1 MSASSDKFS
10 DLTARM
16 SSAAVMAVVG
26 IGAIWAG
33 GLFFTALVCLVCAAL
48 TWELVRMLGG
58 AQNLAL
64 LLAAVAGISLLV
76 AWSLHS
82 GLAMI
87 FLIVPAVIGIIAYA
101 PNRVLHAVF
110 AVLIMV
116 ACMALLLLRVDGV
129 IWMLWLALVVVAT
142 DVLGYFA
149 GRIIGGPKFW
159 PKVSPKKTWSG
170 TAAGWVAAAV
180 VGLFFIGVRGV
191 GFEVVIFSIIISM
204 ASQAGDVAESAL
216 KRKMGVKDSSNLI
229 PGHGGFFDRFDG
241 MLGAAVVLLPLLMI
255 VGFPPILN

>member
-10 DLTARM
+10 DLAVRM
-16 SSAAVMAVVG
+16 SSAVVMIVVG
-26 IGAIWAG
+26 VGAIWSG
-33 GLFFTALVCLVCAAL
+33 GFLFSGLVIAVCAAL
-48 TWELVRMLGG
+48 IWELLRMLGA
-58 AQNLAL
+58 AQPLAL
-64 LLAAVAGISLLV
+64 GLAGVGAASLLV
-76 AWSLHS
+76 AWVLPSNLSL
-82 GLAMI
+82 LML
-87 FLIVPAVIGIIAYA
+87 FVPAAVGVAIYA
-101 PNRVLHAVF
+101 QHRALHAAF

-116 ACMALLLLRVDGV
+116 ACLALLMLRTEGV
-129 IWMLWLALVVVAT
+129 AWILWLVAVVVAT

-180 VGLFFIGVRGV
+180 VGVLFIGVQGAGV
-191 GFEVVIFSIIISM
+191 DVVLYSVLLSM
-204 ASQAGDVAESAL
+204 ASQAGDVAESAM

-241 MLGAAVVLLPLLMI
+241 MLGAAVILLPLMLL